1 MAASSEPNH
10 DGTPAETDAE
20 TDTPTLTFH
29 ETRPGRNVL
38 TEEGNSDGWIASD
51 MTVEVPE

>member
-1 MAASSEPNH
+1 MAESSGSNH
-10 DGTPAETDAE
+10 DETAAETDAE
-20 TDTPTLTFH
+20 TDTPTLTLH

-51 MTVEVPE
+51 LTVDVTE